1 MQAPYKQ
8 PGPGARGFTLIE
20 LIISIVLLG
29 LLGAVGVSMIYD
41 SFDTSRMVN
50 ASHEKTAE
58 ARYILERL
66 EREIREAKWV
76 GTAFC
81 TGTLANPA
89 TTFTFQRPI
98 TGSTDTD
105 SCNTQ
110 VEAVTISL
118 SGTALSLT
126 KPAGTTAVLSN
137 HVTAFSMHF
146 LDMNNAETT
155 SNAALRFVEIGLTV
169 KSPISTATQQ
179 RTRIALRNTIQ

>member
-50 ASHEKTAE
+50 ASQEKSAE

-66 EREIREAKWV
+66 EREIREVKWV
-76 GTAFC
+76 GSAFC

-89 TTFTFQRPI
+89 ATFTFQRP
-98 TGSTDTD
+98 TPNSTNTD

-110 VEAVTISL
+110 VDAVTISL
-118 SGTALSLT
+118 SGTSLSLT

-137 HVTAFSMHF
+137 HVTKFSMRF
-146 LDMNNAETT
+146 LDNTGNNETT
-155 SNAALRFVEIGLTV
+155 SNATLRFVEIKLTV
-169 KSPISTATQQ
+169 KSPISTETEQ
-179 RTRIALRNTIQ
+179 RTRIALRNAP